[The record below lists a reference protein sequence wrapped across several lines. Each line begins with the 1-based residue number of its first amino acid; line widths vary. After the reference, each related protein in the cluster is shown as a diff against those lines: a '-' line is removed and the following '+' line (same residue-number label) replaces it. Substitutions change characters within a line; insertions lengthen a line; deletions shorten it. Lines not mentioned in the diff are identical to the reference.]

1 MVRRLLRPGLAH
13 PGHAPRSGRAA
24 FRNYAR
30 DEGRLLSL
38 PRVVLPPLSQRRA
51 HRDRAGHVHRPH
63 RLPRGAGC
71 SSFAPSFAVKRA
83 IIRAMLR
90 FAPYLL
96 LLTMSATAAVKIEKT
111 NYKGWPKR
119 VRLPNG
125 EVEPTRPKEF
135 RPRIMGLPFGG
146 AQLGCCG
153 SPRLLR

>member
-13 PGHAPRSGRAA
+13 PGQAPRSGRPA

-71 SSFAPSFAVKRA
+71 SSFAPSFIVKRA
-83 IIRAMLR
+83 IIRAMLKV
-90 FAPYLL
+90 APLL
-96 LLTMSATAAVKIEKT
+96 LAAMTATAAVKIEKT
-111 NYKGWPKR
+111 SYKGWPNCYR
-119 VRLPNG
+119 ITNG
-125 EVEPTRPKEF
+125 EVELNVPGDIGPT
-135 RPRIMGLPFGG
+135 
-146 AQLGCCG
+146 AAA
-153 SPRLLR
+153 S